1 MYEHIDR
8 LSTANAHGE
17 YYLTD
22 MAAVFH
28 RAGKKVVAI
37 KTSDASEVLGSNTRA
52 EMMML
57 DARLRLAKC
66 RELLE
71 QGLRFFIHTPA

>member
-1 MYEHIDR
+1 
-8 LSTANAHGE
+8 
-17 YYLTD
+17 
-22 MAAVFH
+22 MAGVLQ

-37 KTSDASEVLGSNTRA
+37 KTSDAGEILGSNTRA

-66 RELLE
+66 RELLDE
-71 QGLRFFIHTPA
+71 GLRFSIRIPA